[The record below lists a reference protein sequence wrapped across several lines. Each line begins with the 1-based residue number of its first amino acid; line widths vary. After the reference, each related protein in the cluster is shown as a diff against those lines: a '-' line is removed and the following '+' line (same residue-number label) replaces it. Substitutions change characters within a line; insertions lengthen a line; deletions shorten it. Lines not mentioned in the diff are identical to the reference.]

1 MSIDTWAAA
10 TKCNVRCIAART
22 AVRFKLEGKD
32 EIAKE
37 YLRLLC
43 EKTGIAKQ
51 LIQKAMPIVAASQ
64 TTKAVPE
71 EKEFLAKWVNVV
83 DYE

>member
-1 MSIDTWAAA
+1 
-10 TKCNVRCIAART
+10 
-22 AVRFKLEGKD
+22 
-32 EIAKE
+32 
-37 YLRLLC
+37 
-43 EKTGIAKQ
+43 
-51 LIQKAMPIVAASQ
+51 MPIVAASQ